1 MKERLLNELNIGTKS
16 EVVNSEHLY
25 FLKRGKIIGKADN
38 IYQIRLDG
46 VERIVM
52 LKEQD
57 MIRAIR

>member
-1 MKERLLNELNIGTKS
+1 MNELEIGTKI

-25 FLKRGKIIGKADN
+25 FLKRGEIISKVDS
-38 IYQIRLDG
+38 IYQVRLDG

-57 MIRAIR
+57 MIRVIR